1 MTATNIGRK
10 VQGIIYHKS
19 DAGINILGL
28 HRTPEEGGFW
38 QPLTGTVE
46 EGESY
51 LDCLVRELG
60 EEVGITEAE
69 VISIEGPINSFEW
82 SRNDM
87 LYKEEVYAV
96 CVAPDV
102 NLTLSE
108 EHDEYKWFTPTE
120 AKETFKFKEIKD
132 GIDILDEKSKSS

>member
-1 MTATNIGRK
+1 MTVTKIGRK
-10 VQGIIYHKS
+10 VQGIIYHKTDS
-19 DAGINILGL
+19 AISILGL
-28 HRTPEEGGFW
+28 HRTPDEGGFW

-60 EEVGITEAE
+60 EETGITEAE

-82 SRNDM
+82 SRNDT

-96 CVAPDV
+96 CVAQEASI
-102 NLTLSE
+102 TLCE
-108 EHDEYKWFTPTE
+108 EHDEHKWFSP
-120 AKETFKFKEIKD
+120 AD
-132 GIDILDEKSKSS
+132 RKSVV